1 MLFTWFGFGEA
12 SSHGGPR
19 IEGHPGRGRER
30 GRGGEV
36 QSDRGAG
43 LLVLE
48 VTVMQSWRSEN
59 LQVQAGHR
67 TRQLLHIIWMH
78 RASEIVNNTHT
89 VTLWWRAVKTTS
101 IRKCTCVVFIITK
114 LIFVFMSVLLMCSWC
129 RSEMCE
135 GRRSQTLRRA
145 NPATV
150 YLCLCNMLVLVK
162 RKQLC

>member
-1 MLFTWFGFGEA
+1 MLELGKQAVYLVWVWRSILPWWAQDWGT
-12 SSHGGPR
+12 P
-19 IEGHPGRGRER
+19 RER
-30 GRGGEV
+30 EGEGERRGGGV

-89 VTLWWRAVKTTS
+89 VTLWWLAVKTTS
-101 IRKCTCVVFIITK
+101 IRKCTCVVFIITE

-129 RSEMCE
+129 RSAKDAWVRPWGELT
-135 GRRSQTLRRA
+135 QPLFIF
-145 NPATV
+145 V
-150 YLCLCNMLVLVK
+150 YVTC
-162 RKQLC
+162 